1 VWRGKPG
8 RPRKGDD
15 GLGILGGCWGPL
27 DRETAVTTSG
37 HLVSGQTGGVTRPQ
51 VGSTVPLSTLPGDP
65 NKLSMEKL
73 DQHQHQIEAHLETVL
88 DETEPAQLREQM
100 REATLSGGKRVRP
113 TLTVLVCDA
122 LDGDI
127 ETAIEFAIGVELVH
141 NASLVIDDIIDES
154 KLRRGD
160 PSAWAALGHGPAIVT
175 SDGLLGE
182 AFAAFGESNR
192 AIETVSGALVH
203 LGEGEATE
211 LMAHPVSEE
220 EYIRLAQRKTGALFR
235 AAAELGAIAA
245 AADEAVIDAVGQYAE
260 RVGVAFQIR
269 DDVLDATG
277 DTEQLG
283 KPTGHDA
290 DTDRPSIVEV
300 TGLSP
305 AEANE
310 RARAESEAALSAL
323 AEAGVADSQFSAY
336 LSELATF
343 VTERER

>member
-1 VWRGKPG
+1 M
-8 RPRKGDD
+8 
-15 GLGILGGCWGPL
+15 
-27 DRETAVTTSG
+27 
-37 HLVSGQTGGVTRPQ
+37 SGQTGSITRLL
-51 VGSTVPLSTLPGDP
+51 VGSTVPLCTLPGDP
-65 NKLSMEKL
+65 NEISMERL
-73 DQHQHQIEAHLETVL
+73 DHHRDRIEEHLETVL
-88 DETEPAQLREQM
+88 DETEPARLREQM

-127 ETAIEFAIGVELVH
+127 ETAMEFAVGVELVH

-154 KLRRGD
+154 ELRRGG
-160 PSAWAALGHGPAIVT
+160 PSAWAALGHGPAVVT

-211 LMAHPVSEE
+211 LMARPVSEE
-220 EYIRLAQRKTGALFR
+220 EYMRLAQRKTGALFR

-245 AADEAVIDAVGQYAE
+245 AADEAVVDAVGQYAE

-277 DTEQLG
+277 DTERLG

-300 TGLSP
+300 TALSP

-323 AEAGVADSQFSAY
+323 AGAGVADSQVSAY